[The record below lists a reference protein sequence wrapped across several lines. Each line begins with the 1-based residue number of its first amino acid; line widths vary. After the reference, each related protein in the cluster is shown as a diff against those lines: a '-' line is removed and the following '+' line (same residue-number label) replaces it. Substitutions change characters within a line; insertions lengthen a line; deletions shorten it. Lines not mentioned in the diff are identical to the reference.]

1 MPFVSGFLRI
11 RGGGHA
17 DNELPEGE
25 EGVDPGYGIEAGGGT
40 INNDLPR
47 PPPGVFPPPVAAHP
61 IVPAPPGTPPGTI
74 WPPVNPDRPNQGLP
88 GSSGGRP
95 DNSLPGSQPGVDNT
109 LPGGGGGRPD
119 NALPGS
125 TTYWVVVWIPG
136 YGYKYVTVD
145 PTLQINAGP
154 AQRPPV
160 ASNQPVETPQP
171 KGDQQP
177 KKPI

>member
-1 MPFVSGFLRI
+1 MPFVSGYLRI

-25 EGVDPGYGIEAGGGT
+25 QEVDPGYGIEAGGSVD
-40 INNDLPR
+40 NELPR

-88 GSSGGRP
+88 GGSGGRP
-95 DNSLPGSQPGVDNT
+95 DQGLPGSQPGVDNT
-109 LPGGGGGRPD
+109 LPGGSGARPD
-119 NALPGS
+119 QGLPGDK
-125 TTYWVVVWIPG
+125 TFWVVVWIPG
-136 YGYKYVTVD
+136 YGWKYVCVE
-145 PTLQINAGP
+145 PSLQINAGP
-154 AQRPPV
+154 ARPP
-160 ASNQPVETPQP
+160 ASGNRPDNELPPTSA
-171 KGDQQP
+171 QP

>member
-1 MPFVSGFLRI
+1 MPFVSGYLRI

-88 GSSGGRP
+88 GGSGARP
-95 DNSLPGSQPGVDNT
+95 DQGLPGDKT
-109 LPGGGGGRPD
+109 F
-119 NALPGS
+119 
-125 TTYWVVVWIPG
+125 WVVVWIPG
-136 YGYKYVTVD
+136 YGWKYVAVD